1 MTVFEFSVK
10 IAKAIKKL
18 KMERSMINHT
28 IEKAIKALG
37 TQKKFAEKIG
47 RSQSTVSD
55 WLNGKKKVSPESV
68 PSIVEITKGVVQ
80 PHELRPDLP
89 KVFPPPGNY

>member
-1 MTVFEFSVK
+1 M
-10 IAKAIKKL
+10 
-18 KMERSMINHT
+18 
-28 IEKAIKALG
+28 
-37 TQKKFAEKIG
+37 G